1 MQVSGSSSTAA
12 EKQEEEAFLKR
23 NPRWWGLDKAKWNL
37 SSEKMTDKEGKVLVR
52 LLLRMGPKI
61 TNLK

>member
-23 NPRWWGLDKAKWNL
+23 MPLWWGLDKAEWNL
-37 SSEKMTDKEGKVLVR
+37 SSENLTDKEGKVLVR
-52 LLLRMGPKI
+52 VLLRMGPKL
-61 TNLK
+61 TELR